1 MSGKRYPWGDEISH
15 DDANYSGTGGKDKWN
30 NSTAPVGSFEPNGY
44 GLYDMAG
51 NVWGWCSDWYDS
63 DYYIKSP
70 LRNPQGPSSGRF
82 RVLRGGSWSNN
93 PSILRAA
100 YRYYGV
106 NPAYTVNLIG
116 FRCVSGF

>member
-1 MSGKRYPWGDEISH
+1 
-15 DDANYSGTGGKDKWN
+15 
-30 NSTAPVGSFEPNGY
+30 
-44 GLYDMAG
+44 MAG